1 MPGTSEVI
9 YNINA
14 NSQLLNQV
22 LSYPVALN
30 TKLQTTVHFLI
41 KNKEHTTTYR
51 APRHLKCALRY
62 ITANNLQ
69 IGNGFKLCNNIS

>member
-22 LSYPVALN
+22 LSLN
-30 TKLQTTVHFLI
+30 TKLQTTVHFWI
-41 KNKEHTTTYR
+41 KNKDQTTTYR

-62 ITANNLQ
+62 ITANNLL